1 MSKFSHSESG
11 KKQFFDVGLYVSFFY
26 FSWDINERTKMEFQ
40 EAIKL
45 KKLCK
50 EISVLFLFQQS
61 MKTANGNLVTK
72 LWYTTKS
79 KTKKTPRKSS

>member
-1 MSKFSHSESG
+1 
-11 KKQFFDVGLYVSFFY
+11 
-26 FSWDINERTKMEFQ
+26 MEFQ

-50 EISVLFLFQQS
+50 EICVLFLFQQFK
-61 MKTANGNLVTK
+61 KTANGNLVPK

-79 KTKKTPRKSS
+79 KTKKHHGNLHKFYKIARLENLITLFYLGKVALNRKLCNSN

>member
-1 MSKFSHSESG
+1 
-11 KKQFFDVGLYVSFFY
+11 
-26 FSWDINERTKMEFQ
+26 MEFQ